1 MCKVVEFSNFLELS
15 QNSAEKWDNA
25 DIVAIII
32 EHFLYDV
39 VGSTIVLPCKVFFCI
54 NEAHIL
60 IVALFE
66 DIEYAHLDKA
76 TNTLAGCLISSTF
89 RPRTCRV

>member
-1 MCKVVEFSNFLELS
+1 MCKVVELSNFLELS
-15 QNSAEKWDNA
+15 QNSAEKRDNA

-39 VGSTIVLPCKVFFCI
+39 VSSAIVLPGKVFFCI

-66 DIEYAHLDKA
+66 DVEHAHLDKA
-76 TNTLAGCLISSTF
+76 TDTLAGCLISSTF
-89 RPRTCRV
+89 RSRTCCV

>member
-1 MCKVVEFSNFLELS
+1 MCKVVELANFLEFS
-15 QNSAEKWDNA
+15 QNCAEKRYDA
-25 DIVAIII
+25 DVVAIII

-39 VGSTIVLPCKVFFCI
+39 VGPTVVLPGKVFFCI

-66 DIEYAHLDKA
+66 DVEYTHLDKA
-76 TNTLAGCLISSTF
+76 TDSLARRLISSAF
-89 RPRTCRV
+89 RSRTCRV